1 MVGLVWCGVV
11 KGRSQK
17 RKIATNSWNVVVVVL
32 RVCVCR
38 GEVRGLGWVARWGGR
53 VRERLV
59 AAPNAKNAT
68 CSRGAVGRV
77 GGSIVTLLTQK
88 TPSALNHT
96 HGAYRAVEGEGGA
109 IDFYVHSG
117 VEPDKDPNVVHR
129 CAPPYHRRGA
139 GSFAGVQVRSSRHAD
154 PPFTLSPE
162 SNLTQPAAG
171 QAGSFTVF

>member
-1 MVGLVWCGVV
+1 MWWWWCC
-11 KGRSQK
+11 
-17 RKIATNSWNVVVVVL
+17 
-32 RVCVCR
+32 VCVCVAVR
-38 GEVRGLGWVARWGGR
+38 CAGWVGWRDGEVGCAKF
-53 VRERLV
+53 EELV

-88 TPSALNHT
+88 TPPSPSTLNNT
-96 HGAYRAVEGEGGA
+96 HGVYRAVEGEGGA

-162 SNLTQPAAG
+162 SNLTQPAAW
-171 QAGSFTVF
+171 

>member
-1 MVGLVWCGVV
+1 MSSQCFCYKIIKIAEACLCVVGDDVGGGIGGGVDGGGGGGGGGGGWVVGLVWCGVV

-53 VRERLV
+53 VRDIWLV

-77 GGSIVTLLTQK
+77 GG
-88 TPSALNHT
+88 
-96 HGAYRAVEGEGGA
+96 
-109 IDFYVHSG
+109 
-117 VEPDKDPNVVHR
+117 VHR
-129 CAPPYHRRGA
+129 NAPNAKNAALPLHAQQHAWCISSGGGRGRR
-139 GSFAGVQVRSSRHAD
+139 D
-154 PPFTLSPE
+154 
-162 SNLTQPAAG
+162 
-171 QAGSFTVF
+171 

>member
-53 VRERLV
+53 VREIWLV

-88 TPSALNHT
+88 TPPSPSTLNNT
-96 HGAYRAVEGEGGA
+96 HGVYRAVEGEGGA

-139 GSFAGVQVRSSRHAD
+139 GSFAGVQVRSSRHAQ
-154 PPFTLSPE
+154 PTLH
-162 SNLTQPAAG
+162 LIARK
-171 QAGSFTVF
+171 

>member
-1 MVGLVWCGVV
+1 MGGWVGVVWCSKGSFSKEKNCYKFVECGGGCVACGV
-11 KGRSQK
+11 G
-17 RKIATNSWNVVVVVL
+17 
-32 RVCVCR
+32 R

-162 SNLTQPAAG
+162 SNLTQPAAW
-171 QAGSFTVF
+171 